1 MRGEGNVLCDGG
13 VAPVLLGLAIRSQ
26 PRALSGGI
34 PPLRPRPLPTAGAA
48 PPHTSTAFHLPFW
61 LVQHHV
67 VHGDNLWK
75 IAHHYG
81 VDLEELIHM
90 NDHVRLC
97 GALPLLRCA
106 ALGCAGL
113 GWAAWLCRP
122 AVPPCLR
129 PVGTTPY
136 GAAAAAALARQA
148 TLWAVPG
155 TAGPRAG
162 LPPPDPLPPPPEHVP
177 PPLLPL
183 VAEPQLDLPRRCR
196 ALPLQA

>member
-1 MRGEGNVLCDGG
+1 MLCDGG

-81 VDLEELIHM
+81 VDLEELMHM

-106 ALGCAGL
+106 ALRWAALGWAGL
-113 GWAAWLCRP
+113 GWAGLPGCAALLSPLFAACGHHPSWCCCCCACPPSDFVGGAGACRP
-122 AVPPCLR
+122 
-129 PVGTTPY
+129 
-136 GAAAAAALARQA
+136 
-148 TLWAVPG
+148 
-155 TAGPRAG
+155 
-162 LPPPDPLPPPPEHVP
+162 
-177 PPLLPL
+177 
-183 VAEPQLDLPRRCR
+183 
-196 ALPLQA
+196 